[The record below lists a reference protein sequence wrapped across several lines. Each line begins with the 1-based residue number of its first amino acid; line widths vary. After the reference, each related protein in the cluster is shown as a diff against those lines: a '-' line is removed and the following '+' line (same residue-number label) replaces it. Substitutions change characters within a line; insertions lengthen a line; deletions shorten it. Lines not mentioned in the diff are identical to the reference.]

1 MRDLIPMACSEF
13 MSASLLQ
20 VLPASRGQLIPIARS
35 EFMNCPPPLGSP
47 RFARG
52 TALGIWFPLRAGL
65 TESAPAWFPLRA
77 GLTES
82 APVWFPLRAGGT
94 LRRGSSTSRVLVNFS
109 LALGLALVLHTLLP
123 AQQPAAPTVRLK
135 DIAQIRGV
143 RTNQLVGY
151 GIVVGLEGTGDSNGA
166 LFTVQSV
173 ANMLERFGITVPPNA
188 LKVKN
193 VAAVM
198 VTAELP
204 PFARAGNTID
214 VVVSS
219 IGDARSLQGGT
230 LLQTPLRGA
239 DGQVYAV
246 AQGPLSIGGFNF
258 GGGGARVQRNHTTV
272 GRIPNG
278 ALIER
283 EVPASFLQ
291 GDNSLTIQLHKPDF
305 TTAARVVSSIRSA
318 FPNLTVRAVD
328 PSTVRIALD
337 AQHATDPVM
346 LIAQLETLTVLPDIA
361 ARVVVNERTGTVV
374 VNGDVRVA
382 PVAIAHGGI
391 TVRVQTTFE
400 VSQPPPLSEGQTKV
414 VPQTQVDANEEPA
427 RMVYFREGASVES
440 LVKALNALGVSPRD
454 LIAILQ
460 ALKAA
465 GALHAEIEVQ

>member
-1 MRDLIPMACSEF
+1 MTTMKTWRPSSLTPLPPRGRGSLRMTALLTLL
-13 MSASLLQ
+13 SLL
-20 VLPASRGQLIPIARS
+20 
-35 EFMNCPPPLGSP
+35 
-47 RFARG
+47 
-52 TALGIWFPLRAGL
+52 
-65 TESAPAWFPLRA
+65 
-77 GLTES
+77 
-82 APVWFPLRAGGT
+82 
-94 LRRGSSTSRVLVNFS
+94 
-109 LALGLALVLHTLLP
+109 LACMLH
-123 AQQPAAPTVRLK
+123 AQAPTVRLK
-135 DIAQIRGV
+135 DIAQVRGV
-143 RTNQLVGY
+143 RSNQLIGY

-166 LFTVQSV
+166 LFTVQSI
-173 ANMLERFGITVPPNA
+173 ANMLERFGITVSPSA
-188 LKVKN
+188 IKVKN

-239 DGQVYAV
+239 DGNVYAV
-246 AQGPLSIGGFNF
+246 AQGPISIGGFNF

-283 EVPASFLQ
+283 EVPSSFLQ
-291 GDNSLTIQLHKPDF
+291 GDSGLTIQLNQPDF

-318 FPNLTVRAVD
+318 FPNLTVQALD
-328 PSTVRIALD
+328 PSTIRVLLD
-337 AQHATDPVM
+337 PQSAVDPVM
-346 LIAQLETLTVLPDIA
+346 LIAALETLSVLPDIK

-400 VSQPPPLSEGQTKV
+400 VSQPPPLSSGQTQV
-414 VPQTQVDANEEPA
+414 VPQTQVDASEEPA
-427 RMVYFREGASVES
+427 RMVYLRDGASVES

-460 ALKAA
+460 SLKAA

>member
-1 MRDLIPMACSEF
+1 MTQRLYSFSKRWVMMGIGAC
-13 MSASLLQ
+13 LL
-20 VLPASRGQLIPIARS
+20 
-35 EFMNCPPPLGSP
+35 
-47 RFARG
+47 
-52 TALGIWFPLRAGL
+52 TL
-65 TESAPAWFPLRA
+65 TS
-77 GLTES
+77 
-82 APVWFPLRAGGT
+82 
-94 LRRGSSTSRVLVNFS
+94 
-109 LALGLALVLHTLLP
+109 
-123 AQQPAAPTVRLK
+123 AQQPTAPSVRLK
-135 DIAQIRGV
+135 DIAQVRGV
-143 RTNQLVGY
+143 RSNQLIGY

-166 LFTVQSV
+166 MFTVQSI
-173 ANMLERFGITVPPNA
+173 ANMLERFGITVSPNA
-188 LKVKN
+188 IKVKN

-239 DGQVYAV
+239 DGNVYAV

-283 EVPASFLQ
+283 EVPSSFLQ
-291 GDNSLTIQLHKPDF
+291 SDSSITIQLNQPDF

-318 FPNLTVRAVD
+318 FPNLTVQAID
-328 PSTVRIALD
+328 PSTIRVLLD
-337 AQHATDPVM
+337 SQSVVDPVR
-346 LIAQLETLTVLPDIA
+346 LIASLETLSVLPDIK

-374 VNGDVRVA
+374 VNGDVRIA

-400 VSQPPPLSEGQTKV
+400 VSQPPPLSNGQTQV

-427 RMVYFREGASVES
+427 RMVYLRDGASVES

-460 ALKAA
+460 SLKAA

>member
-1 MRDLIPMACSEF
+1 
-13 MSASLLQ
+13 
-20 VLPASRGQLIPIARS
+20 
-35 EFMNCPPPLGSP
+35 
-47 RFARG
+47 
-52 TALGIWFPLRAGL
+52 
-65 TESAPAWFPLRA
+65 
-77 GLTES
+77 
-82 APVWFPLRAGGT
+82 
-94 LRRGSSTSRVLVNFS
+94 
-109 LALGLALVLHTLLP
+109 LLP

-143 RTNQLVGY
+143 RSNQLVGY

-337 AQHATDPVM
+337 AQNATDPVM

-391 TVRVQTTFE
+391 TVRVQTTLE

-427 RMVYFREGASVES
+427 RMVYFREGASVEA
-440 LVKALNALGVSPRD
+440 LVFQSAARRRLGDHRGRREHDCLRTRQYRRPEVGIGVHNGGRRTVAELPLARAERVGQNRVERAGQHRPRRHAADAHHRSGGRD
-454 LIAILQ
+454 LPERRAAHRGQ
-460 ALKAA
+460 A
-465 GALHAEIEVQ
+465 HAED

>member
-1 MRDLIPMACSEF
+1 MKAVIV
-13 MSASLLQ
+13 SLML
-20 VLPASRGQLIPIARS
+20 
-35 EFMNCPPPLGSP
+35 
-47 RFARG
+47 
-52 TALGIWFPLRAGL
+52 L
-65 TESAPAWFPLRA
+65 T
-77 GLTES
+77 
-82 APVWFPLRAGGT
+82 
-94 LRRGSSTSRVLVNFS
+94 
-109 LALGLALVLHTLLP
+109 LAH
-123 AQQPAAPTVRLK
+123 AQPPAAPSVRLK

-143 RTNQLVGY
+143 RSNQLIGY

-166 LFTVQSV
+166 LFTVQSI
-173 ANMLERFGITVPPNA
+173 ANMLERFGVTVPPNA
-188 LKVKN
+188 IKVKN

-239 DGQVYAV
+239 DGNVYAV

-283 EVPASFLQ
+283 EVPAHYLQ
-291 GDNSLTIQLHKPDF
+291 GDNGVTIQLHKPDF
-305 TTAARVVSSIRSA
+305 TTAARIVSSIRSA
-318 FPNLTVRAVD
+318 FPNLTVQALD
-328 PSTVRIALD
+328 PSTVRVLLD
-337 AQHATDPVM
+337 AQSAVDPVM
-346 LIAQLETLTVLPDIA
+346 LIAQLETLSVLPDIK

-374 VNGDVRVA
+374 VNGDVRIA

-400 VSQPPPLSEGQTKV
+400 VSQPPPLSKGQTQV
-414 VPQTQVDANEEPA
+414 VPQTQVDASEEPA
-427 RMVYFREGASVES
+427 RMVYLRDGASVES

-460 ALKAA
+460 SLKAA

>member
-1 MRDLIPMACSEF
+1 MTQRLYSFSKRWVVMGIGAC
-13 MSASLLQ
+13 LL
-20 VLPASRGQLIPIARS
+20 
-35 EFMNCPPPLGSP
+35 
-47 RFARG
+47 
-52 TALGIWFPLRAGL
+52 TL
-65 TESAPAWFPLRA
+65 TS
-77 GLTES
+77 
-82 APVWFPLRAGGT
+82 
-94 LRRGSSTSRVLVNFS
+94 
-109 LALGLALVLHTLLP
+109 
-123 AQQPAAPTVRLK
+123 AQQPTAPSVRLK
-135 DIAQIRGV
+135 DIAQVRGV
-143 RTNQLVGY
+143 RSNQLIGY

-166 LFTVQSV
+166 MFTVQSI
-173 ANMLERFGITVPPNA
+173 ANMLERFGITVSPNA
-188 LKVKN
+188 IKVKN

-239 DGQVYAV
+239 DGNVYAV
-246 AQGPLSIGGFNF
+246 AQGPISIGGFNF

-283 EVPASFLQ
+283 EVPSSFLQ
-291 GDNSLTIQLHKPDF
+291 SDSSITIQLNQPDF

-318 FPNLTVRAVD
+318 FPNLTVQAID
-328 PSTVRIALD
+328 PSTIRILLD
-337 AQHATDPVM
+337 AETATDPVL
-346 LIAQLETLTVLPDIA
+346 LIASLETLSVLPDLK

-391 TVRVQTTFE
+391 TVRIQTTFE
-400 VSQPPPLSEGQTKV
+400 VSQPPPLSNGQTQV

-427 RMVYFREGASVES
+427 RMVYLRDGASVES

-460 ALKAA
+460 SLKAA

>member
-1 MRDLIPMACSEF
+1 MQNRL
-13 MSASLLQ
+13 SARRTTC
-20 VLPASRGQLIPIARS
+20 PAR
-35 EFMNCPPPLGSP
+35 E
-47 RFARG
+47 
-52 TALGIWFPLRAGL
+52 
-65 TESAPAWFPLRA
+65 
-77 GLTES
+77 
-82 APVWFPLRAGGT
+82 
-94 LRRGSSTSRVLVNFS
+94 RRGWELR
-109 LALGLALVLHTLLP
+109 TLLSLTLLTLAYP
-123 AQQPAAPTVRLK
+123 LLAQAPTVRLK
-135 DIAQIRGV
+135 DIAQVRGV
-143 RTNQLVGY
+143 RSNQLIGY

-166 LFTVQSV
+166 LFTVQSI

-188 LKVKN
+188 IKVKN

-204 PFARAGNTID
+204 PFARAGNTLD

-239 DGQVYAV
+239 DGNVYAV

-283 EVPASFLQ
+283 EVPASYLQ
-291 GDNSLTIQLHKPDF
+291 GDNGVTIQLHKPDF

-318 FPNLTVRAVD
+318 FPNLTVRAHD
-328 PSTVRIALD
+328 PSTIRILLD
-337 AQHATDPVM
+337 ADTATDPVM
-346 LIAQLETLTVLPDIA
+346 LIAQLETLSVLPDSK

-391 TVRVQTTFE
+391 TVRIQTTFE
-400 VSQPPPLSEGQTKV
+400 VSQPPPLSEGQTQV
-414 VPQTQVDANEEPA
+414 VPQTQVDAREEPA
-427 RMVYFREGASVES
+427 RMVYLREGASVES

-460 ALKAA
+460 SLKAA

>member
-1 MRDLIPMACSEF
+1 VF
-13 MSASLLQ
+13 
-20 VLPASRGQLIPIARS
+20 PA
-35 EFMNCPPPLGSP
+35 
-47 RFARG
+47 
-52 TALGIWFPLRAGL
+52 
-65 TESAPAWFPLRA
+65 
-77 GLTES
+77 
-82 APVWFPLRAGGT
+82 
-94 LRRGSSTSRVLVNFS
+94 
-109 LALGLALVLHTLLP
+109 LLP

-414 VPQTQVDANEEPA
+414 VPQTQVDANEGACADGLPA
-427 RMVYFREGASVES
+427 RGCVRRIAGQGTQRAGSQPARPDCHPAGTQSGRRTPRRNRGAVMETRIQSFACTLPFWSAEASFSRRKLRFRTPTGFSKRKLRFRLRQASAS
-440 LVKALNALGVSPRD
+440 GSSASALQNYA
-454 LIAILQ
+454 Q
-460 ALKAA
+460 CC
-465 GALHAEIEVQ
+465 

>member
-1 MRDLIPMACSEF
+1 MRNIRWW
-13 MSASLLQ
+13 LLLAAGM
-20 VLPASRGQLIPIARS
+20 VSIA
-35 EFMNCPPPLGSP
+35 FAQSP
-47 RFARG
+47 
-52 TALGIWFPLRAGL
+52 T
-65 TESAPAWFPLRA
+65 
-77 GLTES
+77 
-82 APVWFPLRAGGT
+82 
-94 LRRGSSTSRVLVNFS
+94 
-109 LALGLALVLHTLLP
+109 
-123 AQQPAAPTVRLK
+123 APTVRLK

-143 RTNQLVGY
+143 RSNQLIGY
-151 GIVVGLEGTGDSNGA
+151 GLVVGLEGTGDSSGA
-166 LFTVQSV
+166 LFTVQSI

-188 LKVKN
+188 IKVKN

-239 DGQVYAV
+239 DGQIYAV
-246 AQGPLSIGGFNF
+246 AQGPISIGGFNF

-278 ALIER
+278 AVIER
-283 EVPASFLQ
+283 EVPSTFLH

-318 FPNLTVRAVD
+318 FPNLAVRAVD
-328 PSTVRIALD
+328 PATIRVGLD
-337 AQHATDPVM
+337 AASSVDPVM
-346 LIAQLETLTVLPDIA
+346 LIAQLEMLSVLPDVV
-361 ARVVVNERTGTVV
+361 ARIVVNERTGTVV
-374 VNGDVRVA
+374 INGDVRIA

-400 VSQPPPLSEGQTKV
+400 VSQPPPLSGGRTQV
-414 VPQTQVDANEEPA
+414 VPQTQVDATEEPA
-427 RMVYFREGASVES
+427 RMVFLREGASVES

-460 ALKAA
+460 ALKSA

>member
-1 MRDLIPMACSEF
+1 MVRQVACAMA
-13 MSASLLQ
+13 
-20 VLPASRGQLIPIARS
+20 VL
-35 EFMNCPPPLGSP
+35 
-47 RFARG
+47 
-52 TALGIWFPLRAGL
+52 AGVV
-65 TESAPAWFPLRA
+65 S
-77 GLTES
+77 G
-82 APVWFPLRAGGT
+82 V
-94 LRRGSSTSRVLVNFS
+94 
-109 LALGLALVLHTLLP
+109 
-123 AQQPAAPTVRLK
+123 AAPQAQTQAQAPSVRLK
-135 DIAQIRGV
+135 DIAQVRGV
-143 RTNQLVGY
+143 RSNQLIGY
-151 GIVVGLEGTGDSNGA
+151 GLVIGLEGTGDSSGA
-166 LFTVQSV
+166 LFTVQSI

-188 LKVKN
+188 IKVKN

-204 PFARAGNTID
+204 PFARAGNRID

-246 AQGPLSIGGFNF
+246 AQGPVSIGGFNF

-283 EVPASFLQ
+283 EVPTQFVQ
-291 GDNSLTIQLHKPDF
+291 GDNSITIQLHKPDF
-305 TTAARVVSSIRSA
+305 TTAARVVSTIRNA
-318 FPNLTVRAVD
+318 FPTLTVRAID
-328 PSTVRIALD
+328 PATIRVVLD
-337 AQHATDPVM
+337 ATTSMDPVM
-346 LIAQLETLTVLPDIA
+346 LIAQLETLSVLPDVA
-361 ARVVVNERTGTVV
+361 ARIVVNERTGTVV
-374 VNGDVRVA
+374 VNGDVRIA

-400 VSQPPPLSEGQTKV
+400 VSQPPPLSGGRTQV
-414 VPQTQVDANEEPA
+414 VPQTQVDAREEPA
-427 RMVYFREGASVES
+427 QMVFLREGASVEA

-460 ALKAA
+460 ALKSA

>member
-1 MRDLIPMACSEF
+1 MTAPLTLL
-13 MSASLLQ
+13 SLL
-20 VLPASRGQLIPIARS
+20 
-35 EFMNCPPPLGSP
+35 
-47 RFARG
+47 
-52 TALGIWFPLRAGL
+52 
-65 TESAPAWFPLRA
+65 
-77 GLTES
+77 
-82 APVWFPLRAGGT
+82 
-94 LRRGSSTSRVLVNFS
+94 
-109 LALGLALVLHTLLP
+109 LACMLH
-123 AQQPAAPTVRLK
+123 AQAPTVRLK
-135 DIAQIRGV
+135 DIAQVRGV
-143 RTNQLVGY
+143 RSNQLIGY

-166 LFTVQSV
+166 MFTVQSI
-173 ANMLERFGITVPPNA
+173 ANMLERFGITVLPGA
-188 LKVKN
+188 IKVKN

-239 DGQVYAV
+239 DGNVYAV
-246 AQGPLSIGGFNF
+246 AQGPISIGGFNF

-291 GDNSLTIQLHKPDF
+291 GDNGLTIQLNQPDF

-318 FPNLTVRAVD
+318 FPNLTVQALD
-328 PSTVRIALD
+328 PSTIRVLLD
-337 AQHATDPVM
+337 PQSAVDPVM
-346 LIAQLETLTVLPDIA
+346 LIASLETLSVLPDIK

-400 VSQPPPLSEGQTKV
+400 VSQPPPLSNGQTQV
-414 VPQTQVDANEEPA
+414 VPQTQVNASEEPA
-427 RMVYFREGASVES
+427 RMVYLRDGASVES
-440 LVKALNALGVSPRD
+440 LVKALNALGVTPRD

-460 ALKAA
+460 SLKAA

>member
-1 MRDLIPMACSEF
+1 MLTQANLGVRKRSFRPPQKAGALPCAPTPLSHPVGEGLGVGATKGTCSPHKWACIRSI
-13 MSASLLQ
+13 AVGIALLAYGW
-20 VLPASRGQLIPIARS
+20 L
-35 EFMNCPPPLGSP
+35 
-47 RFARG
+47 
-52 TALGIWFPLRAGL
+52 TAQPS
-65 TESAPAWFPLRA
+65 SAP
-77 GLTES
+77 S
-82 APVWFPLRAGGT
+82 
-94 LRRGSSTSRVLVNFS
+94 
-109 LALGLALVLHTLLP
+109 
-123 AQQPAAPTVRLK
+123 VRLK

-143 RTNQLVGY
+143 RSNQLVGY
-151 GIVVGLEGTGDSNGA
+151 GIVVGLEGTGDSSGA

-173 ANMLERFGITVPPNA
+173 ANMLERFGITVPSNA

-204 PFARAGNTID
+204 PFARAGNMID

-246 AQGPLSIGGFNF
+246 AQGPISIGGFNF

-318 FPNLTVRAVD
+318 FPSLTVRAID
-328 PSTVRIALD
+328 PSTVRITLD

-346 LIAQLETLTVLPDIA
+346 LIARLETLSVLPDTA

-391 TVRVQTTFE
+391 TVRIQTTFE

-427 RMVYFREGASVES
+427 RMVYLREGASVES

-460 ALKAA
+460 TLKAA

>member
-1 MRDLIPMACSEF
+1 MTQRLYSFSKRWVMMGIGAC
-13 MSASLLQ
+13 LL
-20 VLPASRGQLIPIARS
+20 
-35 EFMNCPPPLGSP
+35 
-47 RFARG
+47 
-52 TALGIWFPLRAGL
+52 TL
-65 TESAPAWFPLRA
+65 TS
-77 GLTES
+77 
-82 APVWFPLRAGGT
+82 
-94 LRRGSSTSRVLVNFS
+94 
-109 LALGLALVLHTLLP
+109 
-123 AQQPAAPTVRLK
+123 AQQPTAPSVRLK
-135 DIAQIRGV
+135 DIAQVRGV
-143 RTNQLVGY
+143 RSNQLIGY

-166 LFTVQSV
+166 LFTVQSI
-173 ANMLERFGITVPPNA
+173 ANMLERFGITVSPSA
-188 LKVKN
+188 IKVKN

-204 PFARAGNTID
+204 PFARTGNTID

-230 LLQTPLRGA
+230 LLQTPLHGA
-239 DGQVYAV
+239 DGNVYAV
-246 AQGPLSIGGFNF
+246 AQGPISIGGFNF

-283 EVPASFLQ
+283 EVPSSFLQ
-291 GDNSLTIQLHKPDF
+291 GDSGLTIQLNQPDF

-318 FPNLTVRAVD
+318 FPNLTVQALD
-328 PSTVRIALD
+328 PSTIRVLLD
-337 AQHATDPVM
+337 PQSAVDPVM
-346 LIAQLETLTVLPDIA
+346 LIASLETLSVLPDIK

-400 VSQPPPLSEGQTKV
+400 VSQPPPLSNGQTQV

-427 RMVYFREGASVES
+427 RMVYLRDGASVES
-440 LVKALNALGVSPRD
+440 LVKALNALGVTPRD

-460 ALKAA
+460 SLKAA

>member
-1 MRDLIPMACSEF
+1 M
-13 MSASLLQ
+13 
-20 VLPASRGQLIPIARS
+20 
-35 EFMNCPPPLGSP
+35 
-47 RFARG
+47 
-52 TALGIWFPLRAGL
+52 
-65 TESAPAWFPLRA
+65 
-77 GLTES
+77 
-82 APVWFPLRAGGT
+82 
-94 LRRGSSTSRVLVNFS
+94 
-109 LALGLALVLHTLLP
+109 LH
-123 AQQPAAPTVRLK
+123 AQAPTVRLK
-135 DIAQIRGV
+135 DIAQVRGV
-143 RTNQLVGY
+143 RSNQLIGY

-166 LFTVQSV
+166 MFTVQSI
-173 ANMLERFGITVPPNA
+173 ANMLERFGITVLPGA
-188 LKVKN
+188 IKVKN

-239 DGQVYAV
+239 DGNVYAV
-246 AQGPLSIGGFNF
+246 AQGPISIGGFNF

-291 GDNSLTIQLHKPDF
+291 GDNGLTIQLNQPDF

-318 FPNLTVRAVD
+318 FPNLTVQALD
-328 PSTVRIALD
+328 PSTIRVLLD
-337 AQHATDPVM
+337 PQSAVDPVM
-346 LIAQLETLTVLPDIA
+346 LIASLETLSVLPDIK

-400 VSQPPPLSEGQTKV
+400 VSQPPPLSNGQTQV
-414 VPQTQVDANEEPA
+414 VPQTQVNASEEPA
-427 RMVYFREGASVES
+427 RMVYLRDGASVES
-440 LVKALNALGVSPRD
+440 LVKALNALGVTPRD

-460 ALKAA
+460 SLKAA

>member
-1 MRDLIPMACSEF
+1 M
-13 MSASLLQ
+13 
-20 VLPASRGQLIPIARS
+20 
-35 EFMNCPPPLGSP
+35 
-47 RFARG
+47 
-52 TALGIWFPLRAGL
+52 
-65 TESAPAWFPLRA
+65 
-77 GLTES
+77 
-82 APVWFPLRAGGT
+82 
-94 LRRGSSTSRVLVNFS
+94 
-109 LALGLALVLHTLLP
+109 LH
-123 AQQPAAPTVRLK
+123 AQAPTVRLK
-135 DIAQIRGV
+135 DIAQVRGV
-143 RTNQLVGY
+143 RSNQLIGY

-166 LFTVQSV
+166 MFTVQSI
-173 ANMLERFGITVPPNA
+173 ANMLERFGITVLPGA
-188 LKVKN
+188 IKVKN

-239 DGQVYAV
+239 DGNVYAV
-246 AQGPLSIGGFNF
+246 AQGPISIGGFNF

-291 GDNSLTIQLHKPDF
+291 GDNGLTIQLNQPDF

-318 FPNLTVRAVD
+318 FPNLTVQALD
-328 PSTVRIALD
+328 PSTIRVLLD
-337 AQHATDPVM
+337 PQSAVDPVM
-346 LIAQLETLTVLPDIA
+346 LIASLETLSVLPDIK

-400 VSQPPPLSEGQTKV
+400 VSQPPPLSNGQTQV
-414 VPQTQVDANEEPA
+414 VPQTQVNASEEPA
-427 RMVYFREGASVES
+427 RMVYLREGASVES
-440 LVKALNALGVSPRD
+440 LVKALNALGVTPRD

-460 ALKAA
+460 SLKAA